1 MTMKTLK
8 NNAVAWF
15 RQVWLSDVKRHTVVN
30 GYRGI
35 NKYTLADI
43 ALRGNLFSSPSRVPG
58 DVFLDGVNEGRRL
71 LALEITELARVDYE
85 TLFDL
90 VESKPKQERKS

>member
-1 MTMKTLK
+1 MMLKTLK
-8 NNAVAWF
+8 INAVGWF
-15 RQVWLSDVKRHTVVN
+15 REVWPTAAKRHTALN

-35 NKYTLADI
+35 SKYTLADI
-43 ALRGNLFSSPSRVPG
+43 ALRGNLYSSPTRVAG

-71 LALEITELARVDYE
+71 LALEITELARVDHD

-90 VESKPKQERKS
+90 VESKPKQERKP